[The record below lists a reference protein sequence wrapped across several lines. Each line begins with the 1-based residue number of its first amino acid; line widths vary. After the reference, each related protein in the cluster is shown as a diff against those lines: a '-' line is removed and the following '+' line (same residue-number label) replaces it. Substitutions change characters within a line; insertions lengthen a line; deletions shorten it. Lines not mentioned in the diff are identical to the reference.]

1 LKKSTENLGELKWEC
16 NLNLKNPI
24 EVDYHNYA
32 YVWKSM
38 CKNGEIRL
46 SFNRKQVSVKYPVK
60 IPKSLNDEYE
70 QKCDINPFNKSSTKE
85 LKTLIKYTSN
95 EEEFSSNHIP
105 VLWDELYTKMVK
117 LIEKFL
123 TQSNEKHESLKEASI
138 EIKVKLYEAMPLSCG
153 STHLHKFDD
162 IETLSEP
169 KVIYINQTWY
179 K

>member
-1 LKKSTENLGELKWEC
+1 M
-16 NLNLKNPI
+16 NLKNPI
-24 EVDYHNYA
+24 EVDYHNYN
-32 YVWKSM
+32 YVWKST

-70 QKCDINPFNKSSTKE
+70 QKCEINPFNKSINKE
-85 LKTLIKYTSN
+85 LKSLLKYTNN
-95 EEEFSSNHIP
+95 EEEFSSNHLPI
-105 VLWDELYTKMVK
+105 LWEELYKKMLILVEK
-117 LIEKFL
+117 LL
-123 TQSNEKHESLKEASI
+123 TQSNEFEKEEAAKISI
-138 EIKVKLYEAMPLSCG
+138 KLHEAMPLSCG